1 MLGGKAPTRFQKQD
15 ERLVGI
21 GKRRN
26 RHLAQVKQFAPMQV
40 GLDTPY
46 DDDHVRAVLDRV
58 QTVMAEDWPRR
69 AKLGELAFKVQPGE
83 WVDPAHSLTR

>member
-1 MLGGKAPTRFQKQD
+1 MTGDATRPNDPQPSD
-15 ERLVGI
+15 AGDPDAV
-21 GKRRN
+21 
-26 RHLAQVKQFAPMQV
+26 P